1 MRALLIAAAVILWP
15 ILALGEITGPAR
27 VIDGDTIEVAGERIR
42 LHGIDAPEMDQI
54 CEWPDST
61 IACGAIAK
69 AELADAIAGAEVRC
83 EERDRDRYGRIVAV
97 CHASGHDI
105 GRAMVDAGWA
115 LAYRRFSTEYVTTED
130 RAREARRGMWGGETQ
145 RPCGGS
151 NSGSKSGS
159 SESDMRRGAGSGT
172 R

>member
-42 LHGIDAPEMDQI
+42 LHGIDVPEMDQT
-54 CEWPDST
+54 CKWPDST

-115 LAYRRFSTEYVTTED
+115 LAYRRFSTVNRLPAYPRHSACECQ
-130 RAREARRGMWGGETQ
+130 RRSKIGPKGGV
-145 RPCGGS
+145 
-151 NSGSKSGS
+151 KLVHFL
-159 SESDMRRGAGSGT
+159 
-172 R
+172 

>member
-1 MRALLIAAAVILWP
+1 MRALLIAVAVILWP

-42 LHGIDAPEMDQI
+42 LHGIDAPEMDQT

-115 LAYRRFSTEYVTTED
+115 LA
-130 RAREARRGMWGGETQ
+130 
-145 RPCGGS
+145 
-151 NSGSKSGS
+151 
-159 SESDMRRGAGSGT
+159 
-172 R
+172 